1 MRNGFRIID
10 GDGHMQEPLDIWDN
24 YVEQP
29 FHHRRPLVSGHVG
42 RYLFNY
48 HPCEAFP
55 EGRGSVRPESVFADC
70 EDRYGDAWR
79 NWWALSD
86 RLTEI
91 DKEGLDIQVG
101 FPTNGNSATSHHIT
115 DPKLQAALV
124 RAYNNWATD
133 YCKDSDGRVQFIGQV
148 TLLDV
153 NEAIEEA
160 RRMAPCPQA
169 TAINLPDPGDSRKWS
184 DGEFDPLWETLDEL
198 SLAASFHGGGSQQ
211 RVFKDYT
218 TTPTLASVSHALSF
232 PLDAMLAMG
241 TLIFGEVLDRFPNLR
256 VSFLEANAGWVP
268 WWLSR
273 MDDHAVGRQG
283 RFQYGEDVRLKPS
296 EYFARQC
303 FVACDADEGQLEFAA
318 SQLKDNLIFN
328 TDWPHP
334 DAPIPGAV
342 DSFLGHNI
350 EEETKRNILWDN
362 SVRLYGPR
370 VLGKN

>member
-1 MRNGFRIID
+1 MRDGYRIID

-24 YVEQP
+24 YVEKP
-29 FHHRRPLVSGHVG
+29 FHGRRPLVSGHVG

-70 EDRYGDAWR
+70 EERYGDAWR
-79 NWWALSD
+79 NWWALPD
-86 RLTEI
+86 RINEI

-101 FPTNGNSATSHHIT
+101 FPTNGNSATSEHIT
-115 DPKLQAALV
+115 DPMLQAALV

-133 YCKDSDGRVQFIGQV
+133 YCRDSSGRVQFIAQV
-148 TLLDV
+148 TMLDV
-153 NEAIEEA
+153 NEAILEA
-160 RRMAPCPQA
+160 RRMAPCAEA
-169 TAINLPDPGDSRKWS
+169 TAINLPDPGEGRRWS
-184 DGEFDPLWETLDEL
+184 DEEFDPLWATLDEL
-198 SLAASFHGGGSQQ
+198 SLAASFHGGGSQN

-241 TLIFGEVLDRFPNLR
+241 TLIFGEVLDRFPNMR
-256 VSFLEANAGWVP
+256 CSFLEANAGWVP

-283 RFQYGEDVRLKPS
+283 RFQYGEEVRLKPS
-296 EYFARQC
+296 EYFQRQC

-318 SQLKDNLIFN
+318 SQLNDNLFFN

-342 DSFLGHNI
+342 DSFLSHNI
-350 EEETKRNILWDN
+350 ADDVKRKILWDN
-362 SVRLYGPR
+362 SIRLYGPR
-370 VLGKN
+370 VLG

>member
-1 MRNGFRIID
+1 MRNGYRVID

-29 FHHRRPLVSGHVG
+29 YHHRRPLVSGHVG

-70 EDRYGDAWR
+70 EERFGDAWR
-79 NWWALSD
+79 NWWALPD

-101 FPTNGNSATSHHIT
+101 FPTNGNSATSSSIT

-133 YCKDSDGRVQFIGQV
+133 YCRDSDGRVQFIAQV

-160 RRMAPCPQA
+160 RRMGPCPQA
-169 TAINLPDPGDSRKWS
+169 TAINLPDPGGSRKWS
-184 DGEFDPLWETLDEL
+184 DAEFDPLWETLDEL

-241 TLIFGEVLDRFPNLR
+241 TLIFGEVLERFPNLR

-283 RFQYGEDVRLKPS
+283 RFQYGEEVRLTPS

-318 SQLKDNLIFN
+318 SQLNDNLIFN

-342 DSFLGHNI
+342 DSFLGHDI
-350 EEETKRNILWDN
+350 ADEVKRKILWDN

>member
-1 MRNGFRIID
+1 MRNGYRIID

-24 YVEQP
+24 YVEKP

-70 EDRYGDAWR
+70 EERFGDAWR
-79 NWWALSD
+79 SWWALPD

-101 FPTNGNSATSHHIT
+101 FPTNGNSATSSSIT

-133 YCKDSDGRVQFIGQV
+133 YCSDSDGRVQFIAQV

-160 RRMAPCPQA
+160 RRMGPCPQA
-169 TAINLPDPGDSRKWS
+169 TAINLPDPGESRKWS
-184 DGEFDPLWETLDEL
+184 DEEFDPLWETLDEL

-241 TLIFGEVLDRFPNLR
+241 TLIFGEVLEMFPNMR

-283 RFQYGEDVRLKPS
+283 RFQYGEEVRLTPS

-318 SQLKDNLIFN
+318 SQLNDNLIFN

-342 DSFLGHNI
+342 DSFLSHNI
-350 EEETKRNILWDN
+350 TDETKRKILWDN

>member
-29 FHHRRPLVSGHVG
+29 YHHRRPLVSGHVG

-70 EDRYGDAWR
+70 EERYGDAWR
-79 NWWALSD
+79 NWWALPD

-101 FPTNGNSATSHHIT
+101 FPTNGNSATSESIT

-133 YCKDSDGRVQFIGQV
+133 YCKDSDGRVQFIAQV

-153 NEAIEEA
+153 NEAIAEA

-169 TAINLPDPGDSRKWS
+169 TAINLPDPGATRKWS
-184 DGEFDPLWETLDEL
+184 DEEFDPLWETLDEL

-256 VSFLEANAGWVP
+256 VSFLEANAGWTP

-283 RFQYGEDVRLKPS
+283 RFQYGEEVRLKPS

-318 SQLKDNLIFN
+318 SQLNDNLIFN

-342 DSFLGHNI
+342 DSFLGHGMD
-350 EEETKRNILWDN
+350 EETKRKILWDN
-362 SVRLYGPR
+362 AVRLYGPR
-370 VLGKN
+370 VLGEN

>member
-1 MRNGFRIID
+1 
-10 GDGHMQEPLDIWDN
+10 MQEPLDIWDN

-29 FHHRRPLVSGHVG
+29 YHHRRPLVSGHVG

-70 EDRYGDAWR
+70 EERYGDAWR
-79 NWWALSD
+79 NWWALPD

-101 FPTNGNSATSHHIT
+101 FPTNGNSATSESIT

-133 YCKDSDGRVQFIGQV
+133 YCKDSDGRVQFIAQV

-153 NEAIEEA
+153 NEAIAEA
-160 RRMAPCPQA
+160 RRMGPNAQA
-169 TAINLPDPGDSRKWS
+169 TAINLPDPGASRKWS
-184 DGEFDPLWETLDEL
+184 DEEFNPLWETLDEL

-256 VSFLEANAGWVP
+256 VSFLEANAGWTP

-283 RFQYGEDVRLKPS
+283 RFQYGEEVRLKPS

-350 EEETKRNILWDN
+350 EEGTKRNILWDN
-362 SVRLYGPR
+362 SVKLYGPR

>member
-1 MRNGFRIID
+1 MRDGYRIID

-24 YVEQP
+24 YVEKP
-29 FHHRRPLVSGHVG
+29 FHGRRPLVSGHVG

-70 EDRYGDAWR
+70 EERYGDAWR
-79 NWWALSD
+79 NWWALPD
-86 RLTEI
+86 RINEI

-101 FPTNGNSATSHHIT
+101 FPTNGNSATSEHIT
-115 DPKLQAALV
+115 DPMLQAALV

-133 YCKDSDGRVQFIGQV
+133 YCRDSSGRVQFIAQV
-148 TLLDV
+148 TMLDV
-153 NEAIEEA
+153 NEAILEA
-160 RRMAPCPQA
+160 RRMAPCAEA
-169 TAINLPDPGDSRKWS
+169 TAINLPDPGEGRRWS
-184 DGEFDPLWETLDEL
+184 DEEFDPLWATLDEL
-198 SLAASFHGGGSQQ
+198 SLAASFHGGGSQN

-241 TLIFGEVLDRFPNLR
+241 TLIFGEVLDRFPNMR
-256 VSFLEANAGWVP
+256 CSFLEANAGWVP

-283 RFQYGEDVRLKPS
+283 RFQYGEEVRLKPS
-296 EYFARQC
+296 EYFQRQC

-318 SQLKDNLIFN
+318 SQLNDNLIFN

-342 DSFLGHNI
+342 DSFLSHNI
-350 EEETKRNILWDN
+350 ADDVKRKILWDN
-362 SVRLYGPR
+362 SISLYGPR